1 MAKLGKR
8 QMIAVPP
15 DVYEEI
21 YTLKGPGKS
30 FGDFIRELL
39 DTLYP
44 QETEDPNQTTLGP
57 ICPSCGKYSLV
68 IDSDGEY
75 YCNSCKYEPE
85 PEEL

>member
-44 QETEDPNQTTLGP
+44 PEKEDERQTTLEP
-57 ICPSCGKYSLV
+57 LCPECDEPLDRDGVCSGCGY
-68 IDSDGEY
+68 GE
-75 YCNSCKYEPE
+75 E
-85 PEEL
+85 

>member
-44 QETEDPNQTTLGP
+44 QEKEDEHQTTLGP
-57 ICPSCGKYSLV
+57 VCPECGEAIEHGVCVGCGYP
-68 IDSDGEY
+68 D
-75 YCNSCKYEPE
+75 
-85 PEEL
+85 EE